1 MAVRAHGR
9 AVQVVLIK
17 PTLKAPGYML
27 LKLRY
32 DGPLSEFAF
41 KFNLRRYTMA
51 SRLAQEGVVT
61 CVATY
66 TLFPQ
71 ALAPQMWDEVSHAI
85 TWTLAGA
92 YTRLL
97 LGST

>member
-1 MAVRAHGR
+1 
-9 AVQVVLIK
+9 
-17 PTLKAPGYML
+17 
-27 LKLRY
+27 
-32 DGPLSEFAF
+32 
-41 KFNLRRYTMA
+41 MA